1 MAALR
6 LAVWSAFFG
15 AAVYLL
21 CIGPFWP
28 ALVVAVVGI
37 VILCLAEIDEHLTTR
52 RGWYKR

>member
-15 AAVYLL
+15 AAIYLL
-21 CIGPFWP
+21 CVGPFWP
-28 ALVVAVVGI
+28 ALIVAFVGI

-52 RGWYKR
+52 RGWYRK